1 MPGQRTTVAKR
12 FQALGTRVWSF
23 ASMHARMYGQ
33 RGSLDEFL
41 AAFVAF
47 IWPAPPLEHARR
59 TSLPQTGMYSFYMQ
73 KRVSTVPEAEAIPWR
88 TKSDRRANVLWQV
101 GHLKSRGSGS

>member
-1 MPGQRTTVAKR
+1 MPGQRTTVAKG

-23 ASMHARMYGQ
+23 ACMHARMHGQ

-47 IWPAPPLEHARR
+47 IWPVPPLEHATR
-59 TSLPQTGMYSFYMQ
+59 TSLPQTGMYSFY
-73 KRVSTVPEAEAIPWR
+73 KRNGISTVSEAR
-88 TKSDRRANVLWQV
+88 GYTMANQI
-101 GHLKSRGSGS
+101 